1 MPTYRYYCLDS
12 TGRID
17 SGEWF
22 NADSDEEAVAMIQL
36 LHPDNRCEVWGG
48 RRLIGSTV
56 PQDRQQSA

>member
-36 LHPDNRCEVWGG
+36 
-48 RRLIGSTV
+48 
-56 PQDRQQSA
+56 